1 MLEGCQINHTI
12 SIDSV
17 YTFFKSDFKSDYVFG
32 GERHNFWEI
41 VFVLDGTVGVTAE
54 DEVFVLEKGQAVIH
68 KPDEFHKIWSEFGTN
83 PTVMVMSFGASAFS
97 FGGERILSLDA
108 TCGAK
113 LSELYDY
120 SFSCFERSGI
130 AITGIKHGSE
140 ARVERFRLE
149 AELLLHSLLH
159 KSPERKVSGVRSAE
173 IYSMAVK
180 YMEDYPAGGLCIDE
194 IAGHCSISSAYLKKI
209 FVRYA
214 GCSVMQYYNLMRA
227 RLACGHL
234 SNGRSVK
241 ETAILLGFADQNY
254 FSTFFKRIMGMSP
267 TEYRKRL

>member
-1 MLEGCQINHTI
+1 MIEGCQIKHTI
-12 SIDSV
+12 SIDSLH
-17 YTFFKSDFKSDYVFG
+17 TFFKSDFKSDYVFG
-32 GERHNFWEI
+32 GERHSFWEI
-41 VFVLDGTVGVTAE
+41 VFVLGGTVGVTAG
-54 DEVFVLEKGQAVIH
+54 DEVYVLEKGQAVIH
-68 KPDEFHKIWSEFGTN
+68 KPDEFHKIWSEFGADS
-83 PTVMVMSFGASAFS
+83 TVMVLSFGASVFP
-97 FGGERILSLDA
+97 FRERILSLDA

-113 LSELYDY
+113 LAELYDY

-130 AITGIKHGSE
+130 AITGIKHGYE
-140 ARVERFRLE
+140 AKVDRFRIE
-149 AELLLHSLLH
+149 VELLLHSLLH
-159 KSPERKVSGVRSAE
+159 KSPERKTSGVRSAE

-180 YMEDYPAGGLCIDE
+180 YMEDCPGGGLCIDE
-194 IAGHCSISSAYLKKI
+194 IAEHCSISSAYLKKI

-227 RLACGHL
+227 RIACGHI

-241 ETAILLGFADQNY
+241 ETAMLLGFADQNY